1 MTYHNAISLK
11 QLRALVA
18 INENGTLA
26 AAAIVLNLTPPAI
39 STQLRLLEQNL
50 GVKLVERGNDG
61 KTGLTISGQE
71 VLRTAYTI
79 NAQLNLCF
87 DKIKSLSSG
96 KSGYLALGVTST
108 GKYFAPQL
116 VSTFQSMFP
125 DIEVGLKIG
134 NRGEIIALISEGTVD
149 LAITGRPPRASE
161 VVAETLGIHPHIII
175 APHGH
180 PLATGCDVLPED
192 LLNQTFLTRERGSG
206 TRILM
211 QRHLDRLG
219 EGRPYHTVEMGTNET
234 IKQAVIANLGI
245 AFISAHT
252 VASEL
257 ADGRLAQIRANGV
270 PITRHWFLI
279 HRRDIELSPVAEKFR
294 QFIKSQNGRF
304 LPEIPL

>member
-1 MTYHNAISLK
+1 MTYPYAISLK

-18 INENGTLA
+18 ISENGTLA
-26 AAAIVLNLTPPAI
+26 AAANVLNLTPPAI

-61 KTGLTISGQE
+61 KTSLTIPGEE
-71 VLRTAYTI
+71 VLRTAYAI
-79 NAQLNLCF
+79 NANLNICF
-87 DKIKSLSSG
+87 ERIKSLSSG
-96 KSGYLALGVTST
+96 KSGYLAIGVTST

-116 VSTFQSMFP
+116 VSTFQNIFP
-125 DIEVGLKIG
+125 GIEVGLKIG
-134 NRGEIIALISEGTVD
+134 NRGEIISHISEGTVD

-161 VVAETLGIHPHIII
+161 VVAEVLGPHPHIIV
-175 APHGH
+175 APNGH
-180 PLATGCDVLPED
+180 PLSTGCDVLPDD
-192 LLNQTFLTRERGSG
+192 LLNQTFLSRERGSG

-211 QRHLDRLG
+211 ERLLDRIG

-257 ADGRLAQIRANGV
+257 ADGRLVQIRADGV
-270 PITRHWFLI
+270 PITRQWFLI
-279 HRRDIELSPVAEKFR
+279 HRRDIELSAVAEKFR
-294 QFIKSQNGRF
+294 EFIISEDGRY
-304 LPEIPL
+304 LPDIPD

>member
-1 MTYHNAISLK
+1 MTQHNAISLK

-18 INENGTLA
+18 IHENGTLA
-26 AAAIVLNLTPPAI
+26 AAAYVLNLTPPAI

-50 GVKLVERGNDG
+50 GTKLVRRGNDG
-61 KTGLTISGQE
+61 KTSLTISGKE

-79 NAQLNLCF
+79 NANLNICF
-87 DKIKSLSSG
+87 DRIKSFSSG
-96 KSGYLALGVTST
+96 KAGYLALGVTST

-116 VSTFQSMFP
+116 VSTFQNMFP

-134 NRGEIIALISEGTVD
+134 NRGEIISLISEGTVD
-149 LAITGRPPRASE
+149 LAITGRPPRISE
-161 VVAETLGIHPHIII
+161 VVAEILGIHPHIII

-211 QRHLDRLG
+211 ERHMDRIG

-257 ADGRLAQIRANGV
+257 ADGRLVQIRADGV

-294 QFIKSQNGRF
+294 EFIIAENGRF
-304 LPEIPL
+304 LPDVPS